1 MLKIGTV
8 FPFAL
13 LLSSICLWTPLA
25 HAATDFALKTAAEK
39 AQTELIESLRQM
51 VMIESGSADL
61 KGLAQMANLV
71 ESRLKA
77 LGFATERH
85 KTTSGAGADIVV
97 GKLQGSGQKKFM
109 LQAHMDTVYQS
120 GILNTQGYKVDGNR
134 IYGPGIADDKGGIA
148 VILHS
153 LAILKERGWK
163 DYGQITVMFNP
174 DEEVGS
180 IGSGELISQLADQ
193 HDVVLSCEP
202 TAAKSI
208 AKNEAVLLGA
218 SGATR
223 MDMQVTGRT
232 SHAGAA
238 PDLGRNALVELSH
251 QIVQTRDVYKGIP
264 GVQLN
269 WTISQSGTV
278 RNQIPDKALASA
290 DVRTTLPGAAEKL
303 QASLQNMVNTQ
314 KLIPETETRVTL
326 LGGRPPYQGGTKA
339 RALAEKAQAIYQ
351 ELDRKLDIVPMTGGA
366 TDAAFAARSD
376 KAAVI
381 ESFGLAGWGYH
392 AKDEYIEVDSIV
404 PRLYLMTRM
413 LMELGKQ

>member
-1 MLKIGTV
+1 MRTRTF
-8 FPFAL
+8 FPVTL
-13 LLSSICLWTPLA
+13 LASICLWAPMA
-25 HAATDFALKTAAEK
+25 HAATDMALKTAAEN
-39 AQTELIESLRQM
+39 AQPQFIESLREM

-61 KGLAQMANLV
+61 KGLAQMAKVV

-85 KTTSGAGADIVV
+85 KTSTGAGADIVV
-97 GKLQGSGQKKFM
+97 GRLTGQGHKKFM
-109 LQAHMDTVYQS
+109 LQAHMDTVYQT
-120 GILNTQGYKVDGNR
+120 GILSTQGYKVEGNR

-163 DYGQITVMFNP
+163 DFAQITVLFNP

-202 TAAKSI
+202 TAAK
-208 AKNEAVLLGA
+208 AVATNEAVLLGA

-223 MDMQVTGRT
+223 IDMHVTGKA

-251 QIVQTRDVYKGIP
+251 QIVQTRDTYKSIP

-269 WTISQSGTV
+269 WTISQAGTV

-303 QASLQNMVNTQ
+303 QAALQNTVNTQ
-314 KLIPETETRVTL
+314 KLIPETDTRITL
-326 LGGRPPYQGGTKA
+326 LGGRPPYQGGAKA
-339 RALAEKAQAIYQ
+339 KALAEKAQSIYQ
-351 ELDRKLDIVPMTGGA
+351 ELDRKLDIIPMTGGA

>member
-1 MLKIGTV
+1 MSKINFL
-8 FPFAL
+8 FPFAVFTA
-13 LLSSICLWTPLA
+13 ICFWSPVA
-25 HAATDFALKTAAEK
+25 FAATDIPLKTAAEK
-39 AQTELIESLRQM
+39 AQPQFIESLREM

-97 GKLQGSGQKKFM
+97 GKLQGSGQKRFM

-120 GILNTQGYKVDGNR
+120 GILSTQGYKVDGNR

-163 DYGQITVMFNP
+163 DYAQITVMFNP

-218 SGATR
+218 SGATP
-223 MDMQVTGRT
+223 VSYT
-232 SHAGAA
+232 H
-238 PDLGRNALVELSH
+238 L
-251 QIVQTRDVYKGIP
+251 
-264 GVQLN
+264 
-269 WTISQSGTV
+269 
-278 RNQIPDKALASA
+278 
-290 DVRTTLPGAAEKL
+290 TLPT
-303 QASLQNMVNTQ
+303 N
-314 KLIPETETRVTL
+314 
-326 LGGRPPYQGGTKA
+326 
-339 RALAEKAQAIYQ
+339 
-351 ELDRKLDIVPMTGGA
+351 
-366 TDAAFAARSD
+366 
-376 KAAVI
+376 
-381 ESFGLAGWGYH
+381 
-392 AKDEYIEVDSIV
+392 
-404 PRLYLMTRM
+404 
-413 LMELGKQ
+413 

>member
-1 MLKIGTV
+1 
-8 FPFAL
+8 
-13 LLSSICLWTPLA
+13 
-25 HAATDFALKTAAEK
+25 
-39 AQTELIESLRQM
+39 
-51 VMIESGSADL
+51 
-61 KGLAQMANLV
+61 
-71 ESRLKA
+71 
-77 LGFATERH
+77 
-85 KTTSGAGADIVV
+85 
-97 GKLQGSGQKKFM
+97 
-109 LQAHMDTVYQS
+109 
-120 GILNTQGYKVDGNR
+120 VDGNR

-163 DYGQITVMFNP
+163 DYAQLTVLFNP

-202 TAAKSI
+202 TAAKSV

-223 MDMQVTGRT
+223 IDMHVTGKA

-251 QIVQTRDVYKGIP
+251 QIVQTRDAYKSIP

-269 WTISQSGTV
+269 WTISQAGTV
-278 RNQIPDKALASA
+278 RNQIPDKAMASA
-290 DVRTTLPGAAEKL
+290 DVRTTLPGAAEQL
-303 QASLQNMVNTQ
+303 QAALQNTVNTQ

-326 LGGRPPYQGGTKA
+326 LAGRPPYQGGTKA
-339 RALAEKAQAIYQ
+339 MALAVKAQTIYQ